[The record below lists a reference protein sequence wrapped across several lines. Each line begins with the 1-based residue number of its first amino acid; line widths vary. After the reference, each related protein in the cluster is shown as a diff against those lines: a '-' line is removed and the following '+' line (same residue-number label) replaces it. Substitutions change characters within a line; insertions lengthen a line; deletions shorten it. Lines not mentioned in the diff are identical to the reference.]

1 MSGRSDNGLERRM
14 MGEVRVDL
22 TDDRKI
28 RGMAIVFNSRSVD
41 LGGFTEIIAPDA
53 VDRSLGADVR
63 ALVDH
68 DSSKIIGRTRAGTL
82 LLRKTSRGLQV
93 EIDPPNTSYARD
105 ILESVSRG
113 DVTGM
118 SFGFRVLSD
127 DWRMDDGQPL
137 REVTDMELSEV
148 SVVTFPAYPA
158 TDVTVAQRSLQQFQA
173 TQMGKSVD
181 FLRKVHRSRMAR

>member
-1 MSGRSDNGLERRM
+1 MSGRSDNGIERRM

-127 DWRMDDGQPL
+127 DWRMEDGQPL

-158 TDVTVAQRSLQQFQA
+158 TDVTVAQRSLRQFQE
-173 TQMGKSVD
+173 TQMGGSVEM
-181 FLRKVHRSRMAR
+181 LKRVHRARMAR

>member
-1 MSGRSDNGLERRM
+1 

-127 DWRMDDGQPL
+127 DWRMEDGQPL

-158 TDVTVAQRSLQQFQA
+158 TDVTVAQRSLRQFQE
-173 TQMGKSVD
+173 TQMGGSVEM
-181 FLRKVHRSRMAR
+181 LKRVHRARMAR

>member
-1 MSGRSDNGLERRM
+1 M

-127 DWRMDDGQPL
+127 DWRMEDGQPL

-158 TDVTVAQRSLQQFQA
+158 TDVTVAQRSLRQFQE
-173 TQMGKSVD
+173 TQMGGSVEM
-181 FLRKVHRSRMAR
+181 LKRVHRARMAR

>member
-22 TDDRKI
+22 TDDKKI

-41 LGGFTEIIAPDA
+41 LGGFTEIIAPEA

-82 LLRKTSRGLQV
+82 ALRKTSRGLQV

-127 DWRMDDGQPL
+127 EWRMEDGMPL
-137 REVTDMELSEV
+137 REVQDMDISEV
-148 SVVTFPAYPA
+148 SVVTFPSYPA
-158 TDVTVAQRSLQQFQA
+158 TDVSVAQRSLRQFQE
-173 TQMGKSVD
+173 TQQGASVEM
-181 FLRKVHRSRMAR
+181 LKRVHRARMAR